1 MLWKYIGF
9 DVGRFVS
16 AFLNNMFDWSGFD
29 VQSVPEEN
37 RNPGHCIFQKHNG
50 HTLR

>member
-1 MLWKYIGF
+1 MLWKYIGFDAF

-37 RNPGHCIFQKHNG
+37 R
-50 HTLR
+50 TLGIVSFKSI